1 MDNFLLK
8 YPEVTFVTDMKHRL
22 HRFPTFLS
30 TCESF
35 KSHAVI
41 EDLRERKPL
50 KSLIYFGGCESFT
63 AKGGKSGA
71 VFAKT
76 KDKRFI
82 VKEIN
87 KTEYESFALF
97 GPKYFEYL
105 SDPNKKTCLTKI
117 FGMYEVMFLKL
128 IAAYHVFFFGHI
140 MLANIRR

>member
-1 MDNFLLK
+1 MLFEEQ
-8 YPEVTFVTDMKHRL
+8 YIRS
-22 HRFPTFLS
+22 LS
-30 TCESF
+30 RCNRWE
-35 KSHAVI
+35 
-41 EDLRERKPL
+41 
-50 KSLIYFGGCESFT
+50 
-63 AKGGKSGA
+63 AKGGKSRA

-117 FGMYEVMFLKL
+117 FGMYEVKFLKL
-128 IAAYHVFFFGHI
+128 IAAYHVFFFWAYHVSEY
-140 MLANIRR
+140 